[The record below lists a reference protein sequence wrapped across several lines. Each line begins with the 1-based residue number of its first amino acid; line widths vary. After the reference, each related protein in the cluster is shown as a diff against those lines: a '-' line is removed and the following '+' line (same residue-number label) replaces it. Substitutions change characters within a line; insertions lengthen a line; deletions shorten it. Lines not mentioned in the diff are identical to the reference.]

1 MCQRS
6 FGSISQKLSLPNKN
20 VDPVLIKFATKY
32 RFLHGGRKE
41 EGVLAKSKTEA
52 FLINFVEVLR
62 DEGDLH
68 TADFRGENKHI
79 TLFSVFTTKES
90 LF

>member
-1 MCQRS
+1 M
-6 FGSISQKLSLPNKN
+6 PNKN
-20 VDPVLIKFATKY
+20 VDPVLLKKCNE
-32 RFLHGGRKE
+32 GKRKE
-41 EGVLAKSKTEA
+41 DVLGKSKTEA

-68 TADFRGENKHI
+68 CADFFEENKHI
-79 TLFSVFTTKES
+79 TLFSGFTAKES

>member
-6 FGSISQKLSLPNKN
+6 FGSISQKVSFPKKN
-20 VDPVLIKFATKY
+20 VDLIFTYFAIY
-32 RFLHGGRKE
+32 MDVMNKE

-68 TADFRGENKHI
+68 TADFHGENKHI
-79 TLFSVFTTKES
+79 TLFYV
-90 LF
+90 

>member
-1 MCQRS
+1 MWIQFCLKMQR
-6 FGSISQKLSLPNKN
+6 GKRIE
-20 VDPVLIKFATKY
+20 DVL
-32 RFLHGGRKE
+32 G
-41 EGVLAKSKTEA
+41 KSKTEA

-68 TADFRGENKHI
+68 CADFFEENKHI
-79 TLFSVFTTKES
+79 TLFSGFTAKES

>member
-1 MCQRS
+1 MTS
-6 FGSISQKLSLPNKN
+6 FMNSP
-20 VDPVLIKFATKY
+20 
-32 RFLHGGRKE
+32 LHGCDEKE